1 MGAYNLNSL
10 SNHLHADTVV
20 SNDVLSTLLRK
31 VYAWMSLS
39 LLLTGFTAYTV
50 SKNQTLLELLY
61 TNSAALIVLVV
72 AQFGLAILFTAR
84 LFKMSLNVGGA
95 LFAFYSLLTGLMFS
109 SVFLLY
115 TSESIASTFFITA
128 GTFGAMSLYGYF
140 TKNDLSSMS
149 KFLYMGLI
157 GVIIASL
164 VNLLLQSSTVMW
176 ITTYVGVIVF
186 VGLTAYDT
194 QKIKEM
200 LIMQSHEGLT
210 ENSMKVAL
218 YGSFMLYL
226 DFINLFLKL
235 LRIFGRRK

>member
-1 MGAYNLNSL
+1 M
-10 SNHLHADTVV
+10 
-20 SNDVLSTLLRK
+20 
-31 VYAWMSLS
+31 
-39 LLLTGFTAYTV
+39 
-50 SKNQTLLELLY
+50 
-61 TNSAALIVLVV
+61 
-72 AQFGLAILFTAR
+72 
-84 LFKMSLNVGGA
+84 GGA
-95 LFAFYSLLTGLMFS
+95 LFAFYSVLTGVMFS
-109 SVFLLY
+109 TIFIAY

-140 TKNDLSSMS
+140 TKKDLSSMG

-157 GVIIASL
+157 GIIIASL
-164 VNLLLQSSTVMW
+164 VNLFLHSSTVMW
-176 ITTYVGVIVF
+176 ITTYIGVLVF

-200 LIMQSHEGLT
+200 LVMQSQAGLT

>member
-1 MGAYNLNSL
+1 MGAYNLNTL
-10 SNHLHADTVV
+10 TGHLHPETVV
-20 SNDVLSTLLRK
+20 SNEVLSTLLRK

-39 LLLTGFTAYTV
+39 LLLTGFTAYAV
-50 SKNQTLLELLY
+50 SMSPSVLEFIFG
-61 TNSAALIVLVV
+61 NSAALWILII
-72 AQFGLAILFTAR
+72 AQLGLAILFSAR
-84 LFKMSLNVGGA
+84 LFKMSLNMGGA
-95 LFAFYSLLTGLMFS
+95 LFAFYSVLTGVMFS
-109 SVFLLY
+109 TIFIAY

-140 TKNDLSSMS
+140 TKKDLSSMG
-149 KFLYMGLI
+149 KFLYMGLVGI
-157 GVIIASL
+157 IIASL
-164 VNLLLQSSTVMW
+164 VNLFLHSSTVMW
-176 ITTYVGVIVF
+176 ITTYIGVLVF

-200 LIMQSHEGLT
+200 LVMQSQEGLT